1 MDDRVDRVL
10 AQWRIE
16 RPDIDPTPM
25 GIVGRISRAARI
37 LERALQGLFARFDL
51 QPGEFDIL
59 ATLRRSGRPYQL
71 SAGALATSSMVT
83 AGAITNR
90 IDRLV
95 AKDLVTRDLDPAN
108 RRAVII
114 ALTTKGRG
122 LIDKAVV
129 AHLDNEQRLLAHLSA
144 EDQERLAT
152 LLRDLLIALDDTPPD
167 PSAPERP

>member
-1 MDDRVDRVL
+1 
-10 AQWRIE
+10 
-16 RPDIDPTPM
+16 
-25 GIVGRISRAARI
+25 
-37 LERALQGLFARFDL
+37 
-51 QPGEFDIL
+51 
-59 ATLRRSGRPYQL
+59 
-71 SAGALATSSMVT
+71 MVT

-114 ALTTKGRG
+114 ALTTKGRR

-152 LLRDLLIALDDTPPD
+152 LLRDLLIALDDTPPA

>member
-1 MDDRVDRVL
+1 VK
-10 AQWRIE
+10 AST
-16 RPDIDPTPM
+16 PT
-25 GIVGRISRAARI
+25 
-37 LERALQGLFARFDL
+37 
-51 QPGEFDIL
+51 
-59 ATLRRSGRPYQL
+59 GRPQRFV
-71 SAGALATSSMVT
+71 STTPVDMAAVAASPAASPTVSSATSPRRTIMATPITPATPHPRRHLVGCSPSNAKASMVT

-114 ALTTKGRG
+114 ALTTKGRR

-152 LLRDLLIALDDTPPD
+152 LLRDLLIALDDTPPA